1 MKSTNN
7 GRFRKMVFQAFIYFF
22 AIVFV
27 MVSIFPILW
36 LFLTSFKDRVEIFS
50 IPPVWLPKIRAENYI
65 HEFSGN
71 NSRFPFLLNSLKVGL
86 ISTLCTL
93 IIGVLAAYG
102 IARFPVPAKKN
113 IEFWIL
119 SVRMMPPVAVIVPL
133 YLIMRSFKLL
143 DKSAGLIII
152 HIAFNLPF
160 VIWILAGFL
169 RSIPKDV
176 EEAALIDGCSWLQS
190 LVRISLPLAAP
201 GLATTSIFS
210 FMFSWNELLAAL
222 VLTGRNAKTLP
233 VAISEYW
240 SNTQI
245 RWEAMAATS
254 MVHVIPIIIVTFLI
268 QRYIVRGLT
277 LGAVKE

>member
-1 MKSTNN
+1 MNR
-7 GRFRKMVFQAFIYFF
+7 RFRNKLSRAIIYVL
-22 AIVFV
+22 AIIFV
-27 MVSIFPILW
+27 VGSIFPIVW
-36 LFLTSFKDRVEIFS
+36 LLLASFKDRVEIFS
-50 IPPVWLPKIRAENYI
+50 IPPVWFPKPKLDNYI
-65 HEFSGN
+65 TEFSGN
-71 NSRFPFLLNSLKVGL
+71 NSRLPFLWNSIKVGL
-86 ISTLCTL
+86 FSTLFTL

-102 IARFPVPAKKN
+102 IARFPVPGRKH

-133 YLIMRSFKLL
+133 YLIMRSIKML
-143 DKSAGLIII
+143 DKSSGLIIV
-152 HIAFNLPF
+152 HVAFNLPF

-169 RSIPKDV
+169 RNIPKDI
-176 EEAALIDGCSWLQS
+176 EEAALIDGCSWLQA
-190 LVRISLPLAAP
+190 LLRISFPLAAP

-254 MVHVIPIIIVTFLI
+254 MVHIVPIIIVTFLI

>member
-1 MKSTNN
+1 MNKRSYKLVL
-7 GRFRKMVFQAFIYFF
+7 RASIYLL
-22 AIVFV
+22 ALIFV
-27 MVSIFPILW
+27 MISIFPIVW
-36 LFLTSFKDRVEIFS
+36 LFLTSFKTRVEIFS
-50 IPPVWLPKIRAENYI
+50 IPPIWFPSIKAENYVQ
-65 HEFSGN
+65 EFSGN
-71 NSRFPFLLNSLKVGL
+71 NSRFPFLFNSIKVGL
-86 ISTLCTL
+86 ISTFFTL
-93 IIGVLAAYG
+93 VIGTLAAYG

-133 YLIMRSFKLL
+133 YLIMRSFRFL
-143 DKSAGLIII
+143 DKIAGLIIV
-152 HIAFNLPF
+152 HTAFNLPF

-176 EEAALIDGCSWLQS
+176 EEAALIDGCTWLQS
-190 LVRISLPLAAP
+190 LLRISLPLAAP

-254 MVHVIPIIIVTFLI
+254 MVHVVPIIIVTFLI

>member
-1 MKSTNN
+1 LS
-7 GRFRKMVFQAFIYFF
+7 RAIIYVL
-22 AIVFV
+22 AIIFV
-27 MVSIFPILW
+27 VGSIFPIVW
-36 LFLTSFKDRVEIFS
+36 LLLASFKDRVEIFS
-50 IPPVWLPKIRAENYI
+50 IPPVWFPKPKLDNYI
-65 HEFSGN
+65 TEFSGN
-71 NSRFPFLLNSLKVGL
+71 NSRLPFLWNSIKVGL
-86 ISTLCTL
+86 FSTLFTL

-102 IARFPVPAKKN
+102 IARFPVPGRKH

-133 YLIMRSFKLL
+133 YLIMRSIKML
-143 DKSAGLIII
+143 DKSSGLIIV
-152 HIAFNLPF
+152 HVAFNLPF

-169 RSIPKDV
+169 RNIPKDI
-176 EEAALIDGCSWLQS
+176 EEAALIDGCSWLQA
-190 LVRISLPLAAP
+190 LLRISFPLAAP

-254 MVHVIPIIIVTFLI
+254 MVHIVPIIIVTFLI

>member
-1 MKSTNN
+1 MNSKSRKTV
-7 GRFRKMVFQAFIYFF
+7 FRVLIYFL
-22 AIVFV
+22 ALVFV
-27 MVSIFPILW
+27 MISIFPIIW
-36 LFLTSFKDRVEIFS
+36 LFFTSLKDRVEIFS
-50 IPPVWLPKIRAENYI
+50 IPPVWLPRPKAENYVR
-65 HEFSGN
+65 EFNGN
-71 NSRFPFLLNSLKVGL
+71 NSRFPFLVNSIQVGL
-86 ISTLCTL
+86 VSTLFTL
-93 IIGVLAAYG
+93 IIGTLAAYS
-102 IARFPVPAKKN
+102 IARFPAPAKKN

-133 YLIMRSFKLL
+133 YLIMRSFRFL
-143 DKSAGLIII
+143 DKTAGLIVV

-176 EEAALIDGCSWLQS
+176 EEAALIDGCSWFQS
-190 LVRISLPLAAP
+190 LWKISLPLAAP

>member
-1 MKSTNN
+1 MNKRSYKLVL
-7 GRFRKMVFQAFIYFF
+7 RASIYLL
-22 AIVFV
+22 ALIFV
-27 MVSIFPILW
+27 MISIFPIVW
-36 LFLTSFKDRVEIFS
+36 LFLTSFKTRVEIFS
-50 IPPVWLPKIRAENYI
+50 IPPIWFPSIKAENYVQ
-65 HEFSGN
+65 EFSGN
-71 NSRFPFLLNSLKVGL
+71 NSRFPFLFNSIKVGL
-86 ISTLCTL
+86 ISTFFTL
-93 IIGVLAAYG
+93 VIGTLAAYG

-133 YLIMRSFKLL
+133 YLIMRSFRFL
-143 DKSAGLIII
+143 DKIAGLIIV
-152 HIAFNLPF
+152 HTAFNLPF

-176 EEAALIDGCSWLQS
+176 EEAALIDGCTWLQS
-190 LVRISLPLAAP
+190 LLRISLPLAAP